1 MIQLSDI
8 VPIPPTETFNH
19 GLHSAS
25 ESTMIKLLGIPGRKT
40 DKCSDPTG
48 DFARHVVHSVDVG
61 PFRVNGL
68 NVAVESLKQVFA
80 ELKAKAPQVFDE
92 VSTEFLGMLCVRHIG
107 KRPDVFSNHSWGTA
121 IDLKFGP
128 KEVDRGE
135 RVTQRGF
142 LSLFPIFNKFG
153 WFWGAGFSRT
163 ADSMHFEVAE
173 ETIARMIVGGVH
185 ERITRSRE
193 IPPVAPGG
201 LANDPD
207 LVDVVAGP
215 RILEQPG
222 RQRGV
227 GAVQDALI
235 ELGETID
242 LGPGGVNR
250 GIFGPRTEAAVRRF
264 QSSAGIDVDGRVG
277 PGTIKALDLALAEKR
292 KVRRGGMKTRAARGT
307 RTRAAHPAGP
317 CEKQTVLDDSVTIF
331 KLKDRPGFFY
341 QGRMTVDAD
350 GAPKCYHPKPDDDLG
365 LDDLANST
373 SNSRKFIQGKN
384 GVGPARGFFV
394 SQTSLQSG
402 AENRC
407 DSFVDAENIPYIVFY
422 GEKKFPSVKLGDV
435 AMVVSLVTGKRTHA
449 IVADGNNKTR
459 GEASMKTAINL
470 GANPSPRKGGDEQ
483 FNFIYLIFPDSK
495 FDPVKSPPHWPDA
508 KIKAIAD
515 AKFTE
520 WGGMAQLRNCF
531 PQIPADAV

>member
-1 MIQLSDI
+1 
-8 VPIPPTETFNH
+8 
-19 GLHSAS
+19 
-25 ESTMIKLLGIPGRKT
+25 MIKLLGIPGRKT
-40 DKCSDPTG
+40 DTCSDPTG
-48 DFARHVVHSVDVG
+48 DFARHIVNSVDVG
-61 PFRVNGL
+61 PFRVSGL
-68 NVAVESLKQVFA
+68 NVAVESLTQVFA

-92 VSTEFLGMLCVRHIG
+92 VSTEDLGMLCVRHIG
-107 KRPDVFSNHSWGTA
+107 GAPGVFSNHSWGTA

-185 ERITRSRE
+185 ERITRARE
-193 IPPVAPGG
+193 IPPVIGGG
-201 LANDPD
+201 LANDSD
-207 LVDVVAGP
+207 LLDVVAGQ

-235 ELGETID
+235 QLGEKID

-250 GIFGPRTEAAVRRF
+250 GIFGPRTEAAVRHF
-264 QSSAGIDVDGRVG
+264 QGSAGIDVDGRVG
-277 PGTIKALDLALAEKR
+277 PDTIKALDLALAEKR
-292 KVRRGGMKTRAARGT
+292 KLRRRGTKSRAARRTPTGT
-307 RTRAAHPAGP
+307 AHPAGP
-317 CEKQTVLDDSVTIF
+317 CEKQTVLSDSVTIF
-331 KLKDRPGFFY
+331 KLKDRSGFFY
-341 QGRMTVDAD
+341 RGCMSVDAD

-384 GVGPARGFFV
+384 GVGPATGFFV

-402 AENRC
+402 PENRC
-407 DSFVDAENIPYIVFY
+407 DSFVDAEKIPYIVFY
-422 GEKKFPSVKLGDV
+422 GKNKFPSIQLGDV

-449 IVADGNNKTR
+449 IVADGNNKTK
-459 GEASMKTAINL
+459 GEASMKTAKNL
-470 GANPSPRKGGDEQ
+470 GVNPSPRTGGEQ
-483 FNFIYLIFPDSK
+483 QSNFIYLIFPDSK

-508 KIKAIAD
+508 KIKAIAE
-515 AKFTE
+515 AKFAE

-531 PQIPADAV
+531 PQIPQDAI

>member
-1 MIQLSDI
+1 MSELSDI
-8 VPIPPTETFNH
+8 VPIPPTEIFNQ

-61 PFRVNGL
+61 PFRVSGL
-68 NVAVESLKQVFA
+68 NVAVESMKQVFA
-80 ELKAKAPQVFDE
+80 ELKTKAPQVFDE
-92 VSTEFLGMLCVRHIG
+92 VSTEDLGMLCVRHIG
-107 KRPDVFSNHSWGTA
+107 GAPNVFSNHSWGTA
-121 IDLKFGP
+121 IDLKFGA
-128 KEVDRGE
+128 KEVDRGK

-173 ETIARMIVGGVH
+173 ETIARMILGDVH
-185 ERITRSRE
+185 ELISRRE
-193 IPPVAPGG
+193 KVAPVVDGR

-207 LVDVVAGP
+207 LSDVVAGQ

-235 ELGETID
+235 ELGESLD
-242 LGPGGVNR
+242 LGSGGVNR
-250 GIFGPRTEAAVRRF
+250 GIFGPRTEAAIRRF
-264 QSSAGIDVDGRVG
+264 QGSAGIDVDGRVG
-277 PGTIKALDLALAEKR
+277 PDTIKALDLALAEKR
-292 KVRRGGMKTRAARGT
+292 KSRGGTKTRAARAKPTG
-307 RTRAAHPAGP
+307 AAHPAGP
-317 CEKQTVLDDSVTIF
+317 CAKQTVLDDSVMIF

-341 QGRMTVDAD
+341 RGRMTVDAD
-350 GAPKCYHPKPDDDLG
+350 GAPKCYHPKPDDGLG

-384 GVGPARGFFV
+384 GVGPAPGFFV
-394 SQTSLQSG
+394 SQTSLQFG
-402 AENRC
+402 PENRC

-422 GEKKFPSVKLGDV
+422 GKSKFPSIQLGDV

-449 IVADGNNKTR
+449 IVADGNNKTK
-459 GEASMKTAINL
+459 GEASMKTASNL
-470 GANPSPRKGGDEQ
+470 GVNPSPRHGGDEN

-508 KIKAIAD
+508 KIKGIAE
-515 AKFTE
+515 AKFAE

-531 PQIPADAV
+531 PEIP